1 MALYIVTGAP
11 CSGKSTYVREHL
23 GPRDL
28 VFDHD
33 AVARAITGKPL
44 HTLTDKSYAIKTI
57 AAMRNAALEAWRQ
70 GCTGAENFYV
80 IASSAYYITAFI
92 AAQEM
97 EYTVI
102 ELDTSQAEC
111 LARLQKDDSRPEK
124 TLWAEIIQRWF
135 DRREQQM
142 SKQAERSADGSTL
155 TLYVMEDIRPDSMV
169 YNWNSGKY
177 DRVESVTS
185 QRYITEQLEGLTAD
199 NRVVLYINS
208 MGGSVK
214 EALGI
219 VNALRRCPARVTAYV
234 DGFAASAAS
243 VITQGADEILMPRNT
258 CMMLHNARWVTE
270 GNPKELRKSADDL
283 EVINTTIISS
293 YASRAGNKLSAAML
307 RKILDEETWL
317 TAEDC
322 VKYGLADGFAEYD
335 ADLDRAAEALRSS
348 PAAAQNAGHLPDTLA
363 ARLRT
368 APAPQPESPAPDP
381 EPRNP
386 QAGAPVKKSALE
398 KLAEAIDK
406 MEVK

>member
-1 MALYIVTGAP
+1 
-11 CSGKSTYVREHL
+11 
-23 GPRDL
+23 
-28 VFDHD
+28 
-33 AVARAITGKPL
+33 
-44 HTLTDKSYAIKTI
+44 
-57 AAMRNAALEAWRQ
+57 
-70 GCTGAENFYV
+70 
-80 IASSAYYITAFI
+80 
-92 AAQEM
+92 
-97 EYTVI
+97 
-102 ELDTSQAEC
+102 
-111 LARLQKDDSRPEK
+111 
-124 TLWAEIIQRWF
+124 
-135 DRREQQM
+135 M

-155 TLYVMEDIRPDSMV
+155 TIYVMEDILPDSMV

-219 VNALRRCPARVTAYV
+219 VNALRRCPAHVTAYV

-293 YASRAGNKLSAAML
+293 YASRAGDKLSAAML

-368 APAPQPESPAPDP
+368 APAPQPEPPAPKT

-398 KLAEAIDK
+398 KLADAIDK
-406 MEVK
+406 MEVM